1 MSGNTAVAGHTEVI
15 GHTAVIGNT
24 LIETTQ
30 ECRVT
35 RNQNIKERI
44 ENMTKHHQIEVLRIL
59 NKEESVQ
66 KNENSNGT
74 FINLSEQSDKIIQV
88 LEEYADYVDEQQKQF
103 NKIEEDK
110 EQLRKG
116 FF

>member
-1 MSGNTAVAGHTEVI
+1 MDT
-15 GHTAVIGNT
+15 
-24 LIETTQ
+24 
-30 ECRVT
+30 ECRET
-35 RNQNIKERI
+35 RNQRIKERI
-44 ENMTKHHQIEVLRIL
+44 ENMTKHHQIEVLRLL
-59 NKEESVQ
+59 NKEESVH

-74 FINLSEQSDKIIQV
+74 FINLTEQSDAIIKI

-103 NKIEEDK
+103 TKIEQDK

>member
-1 MSGNTAVAGHTEVI
+1 MDT
-15 GHTAVIGNT
+15 
-24 LIETTQ
+24 
-30 ECRVT
+30 ECRET
-35 RNQNIKERI
+35 RNQRIKERI
-44 ENMTKHHQIEVLRIL
+44 ENMTKHHQIEVLRLL
-59 NKEESVQ
+59 NKEESVH

-74 FINLSEQSDKIIQV
+74 FINLTEQSDAIIKI

-103 NKIEEDK
+103 NKIEQDK

>member
-1 MSGNTAVAGHTEVI
+1 MSGQQKEMNVS
-15 GHTAVIGNT
+15 
-24 LIETTQ
+24 
-30 ECRVT
+30 ECRT
-35 RNQNIKERI
+35 MRNQRVKERI

-59 NKEESVQ
+59 NKEESVN
-66 KNENSNGT
+66 KNENNNGT
-74 FINLSEQSDKIIQV
+74 FINLTEQTDTIIKL

>member
-59 NKEESVQ
+59 NRCKKMKTVMAHLLIYL
-66 KNENSNGT
+66 NSR
-74 FINLSEQSDKIIQV
+74 IRL
-88 LEEYADYVDEQQKQF
+88 F
-103 NKIEEDK
+103 NY
-110 EQLRKG
+110 
-116 FF
+116 